1 MINQA
6 GVIFAQFLHQFISSL
21 PLSRCK
27 NGKFSLRS
35 TKFPLVCPSSSILN
49 HKNYFLVLLTTIY
62 ERKNNT
68 RDPLL
73 DEGQTKLYWLY
84 RSTAIFTFAQPDKK
98 LKHHQRCC
106 LAQFLSC
113 IFVAQHIWR
122 WVCHSVWWNI
132 LVRCQCKANN
142 FSSRSSFVKPTL
154 SWALLRYR
162 LDFDQTLLS
171 LLALLSWKQRQ
182 YGDVIAIDSPLPQNS
197 MMLLLIT
204 RSRAWSFPNSK
215 QTRRKANPTQKIWFL
230 ANFRSWL
237 ISTPLRD

>member
-1 MINQA
+1 MAVGDNSPLGKVFTKELESPRRNGQYDQNSFGRKITLCNEMINQA

-27 NGKFSLRS
+27 NGKFLLRS

-113 IFVAQHIWR
+113 IFVAQH
-122 WVCHSVWWNI
+122 S
-132 LVRCQCKANN
+132 
-142 FSSRSSFVKPTL
+142 
-154 SWALLRYR
+154 
-162 LDFDQTLLS
+162 
-171 LLALLSWKQRQ
+171 
-182 YGDVIAIDSPLPQNS
+182 
-197 MMLLLIT
+197 
-204 RSRAWSFPNSK
+204 
-215 QTRRKANPTQKIWFL
+215 
-230 ANFRSWL
+230 
-237 ISTPLRD
+237 